1 LRAGRARA
9 DAPSAP
15 SRLLGKLVHAF
26 KHQTGRLVPWI
37 RILPDP
43 TAMALDIRDFREADR
58 AALIALW
65 EACAL
70 TRRWDDPNADMDR
83 SIASRDATILVGT
96 LDNDVIA
103 SAVVGHDGH
112 RGWIYY
118 LAVSPDRKACGHG
131 REMMAEAE
139 LWLTARGTPKV
150 QLMVRGENE
159 TATAFYNALG
169 YERQDV
175 TVLGKWLMPSPEAD

>member
-1 LRAGRARA
+1 
-9 DAPSAP
+9 
-15 SRLLGKLVHAF
+15 
-26 KHQTGRLVPWI
+26 
-37 RILPDP
+37 
-43 TAMALDIRDFREADR
+43 MALYIRDFREADR

-70 TRRWDDPNADMDR
+70 TRPWNDPNADVDR

-96 LDNDVIA
+96 VEDTVVA
-103 SAVVGHDGH
+103 SVMFGHDGH

-118 LAVSPDRKACGHG
+118 LAVTPDRHTRGHG
-131 REMMAEAE
+131 RELMAEAE
-139 LWLTARGTPKV
+139 LWLTARGAPKV

-175 TVLGKWLMPSPEAD
+175 TVLGKWLTPSPEAE